1 MEKKEVLEKDKN
13 FKSELVYD
21 GINKIDKVKKNLL
34 GREINGEVL
43 KKGETVATIVFDT
56 VSKKYIFIEEYK
68 LAANGVTIEV
78 IQGSIED
85 GEKAEKTVKRLVTE
99 KTGYKV
105 DDVRFLSSYY
115 LDTNGSDEICFLY
128 YTEVSSR
135 VVDNLEFKNYKL
147 MEIERLGLGG
157 KLFVKDPTNLMKFDS
172 EKNKEEKIIP
182 PYQCVDVKTLTAV
195 MWVENNNILKEVAEA
210 ITNSKIRSL

>member
-105 DDVRFLSSYY
+105 DR
-115 LDTNGSDEICFLY
+115 
-128 YTEVSSR
+128 
-135 VVDNLEFKNYKL
+135 
-147 MEIERLGLGG
+147 
-157 KLFVKDPTNLMKFDS
+157 S
-172 EKNKEEKIIP
+172 EEHT
-182 PYQCVDVKTLTAV
+182 V
-195 MWVENNNILKEVAEA
+195 
-210 ITNSKIRSL
+210 